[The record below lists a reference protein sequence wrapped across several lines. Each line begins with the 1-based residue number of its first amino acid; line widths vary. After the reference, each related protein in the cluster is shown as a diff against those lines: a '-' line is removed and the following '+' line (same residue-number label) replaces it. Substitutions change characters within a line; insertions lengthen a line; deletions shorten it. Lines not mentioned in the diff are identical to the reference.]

1 MYIFVYIFVYLGAS
15 APGVYNVPIV
25 VVEHYG
31 TLFLRGYM
39 AGAPLFDCSEDAA
52 GSGWTA
58 GRVAGKAAG
67 RGVAYLFGG
76 DAAFR
81 ALLPL
86 VVYLTLA
93 HGGTP
98 GSYTGVQLCAHL
110 AGRPSHA

>member
-1 MYIFVYIFVYLGAS
+1 MYILVYIFVYLGAS
-15 APGVYNVPIV
+15 APEVYNVPIV

-67 RGVAYLFGG
+67 DVVLQVFLEAMPLSELCF
-76 DAAFR
+76 
-81 ALLPL
+81 LLL
-86 VVYLTLA
+86 STL
-93 HGGTP
+93 
-98 GSYTGVQLCAHL
+98 
-110 AGRPSHA
+110 R